1 MMEPKIVSRPA
12 FTVVGVLYRGK
23 NEHGEVP
30 QMWDQK
36 LLPRVQ
42 EIPHQVTP
50 PLAYGVLDHYDP
62 QTGEF
67 DYLAGYGVERV
78 ADLPEGMVR
87 WDVPAQTYAVF
98 PCTLPTVMDGFGAA
112 YSWLKQ
118 SGTQRADGPEFEFY
132 DEHFHGDESALYIY
146 IPIKRA

>member
-1 MMEPKIVSRPA
+1 MEPKIVSRPA

-30 QMWDQK
+30 QMWDHQ

-50 PLAYGVLDHYDP
+50 HLAYGVMDHYDP

-67 DYLAGYGVERV
+67 DYLAGFGVERV
-78 ADLPEGMVR
+78 TELPEGMVS
-87 WDVPAQTYAVF
+87 WTVPAQTYAIF
-98 PCTLPTVMDGFGAA
+98 SCTLPTVMDGIRAA
-112 YSWLKQ
+112 YGWLKE
-118 SGTQRADGPEFEFY
+118 SGAQRAAGPEFEFY
-132 DEHFHGDESALYIY
+132 DEHFQGGDSALYIY
-146 IPIKRA
+146 LPIKRT